1 MNKYEEALNE
11 IRESYRA
18 YTFDNMVGF
27 QYNTHRKQFELL
39 YSLNDADVSLALA
52 LYHIISKY
60 DCYFK
65 DEYDK
70 DDEISIAFEYISNKI
85 KELEIYE

>member
-1 MNKYEEALNE
+1 MNKYQEALNE

-27 QYNTHRKQFELL
+27 KYNTHRKQFELL
-39 YSLNDADVSLALA
+39 YSLNDADVSMA
-52 LYHIISKY
+52 LYRIIGKY

-65 DEYDK
+65 DEYEK
-70 DDEISIAFEYISNKI
+70 EDEISIAFECISNKI
-85 KELEIYE
+85 SEE